1 MSPRPKKDYID
12 VHRAADKF
20 EPQLERRFL
29 NAAKEMK
36 NVISIDDFT
45 QAIARAQFDG
55 VNERKII
62 DAIMRLLPLSDLK
75 EILAPIG
82 TVTKE
87 AFMKGGRLGAKQ
99 VRDA

>member
-1 MSPRPKKDYID
+1 MPPRLEKDYID

-20 EPQLERRFL
+20 EPILERRFL
-29 NAAKEMK
+29 NATKEMK
-36 NVISIDDFT
+36 NVISIDDFA

-75 EILAPIG
+75 EILSPIG

-87 AFMKGGRLGAKQ
+87 AFMKGGQLGAKQ
-99 VRDA
+99 IRDA